1 MRTWMRPAAAMLA
14 AVAMAG
20 CQAGGGGGDG
30 KGADGAREPSAQA
43 RADSTRKEQQALRDS
58 GVTVDT
64 QKIDTG
70 TARATPAEDN

>member
-1 MRTWMRPAAAMLA
+1 MRPAAAMVLTA
-14 AVAMAG
+14 AVVAG
-20 CQAGGGGGDG
+20 CNRAGGGGDG
-30 KGADGAREPSAQA
+30 SGGAREPSAEA
-43 RADSTRKEQQALRDS
+43 RQDSAREAAKALRDS

>member
-1 MRTWMRPAAAMLA
+1 MRKWTRPAAAVLA
-14 AVAMAG
+14 AALAAG
-20 CQAGGGGGDG
+20 CSGAGAGGGDSGNG
-30 KGADGAREPSAQA
+30 KEPSAEA
-43 RADSTRKEQQALRDS
+43 RQDSAREAAQALRDS